1 MNCELNIIEIPKM
14 FFDDTVCRID
24 VTEIKLPF
32 YEDAV
37 EQLKAFGIEGIK
49 NCKEGVSCTL

>member
-24 VTEIKLPF
+24 GTEVKLPF

-37 EQLKAFGIEGIK
+37 EQLKTFGMEG
-49 NCKEGVSCTL
+49 TL